1 VTIDEELNKLEDN
14 IRRLKIEYEAYFS
27 GGQPRPPHDTA
38 FRVDATIKKFSD
50 QVAKL
55 SFGHRFRFNQ
65 LVQKYAVYSDLW
77 RRRLKEKEEGR
88 GAFGQQRRVPVEE
101 QPADGSY
108 RVVCSNPEQEK
119 EKVDQLLKAMIE
131 ARRQVGERVDN
142 IDPLQFSKFVAE
154 KTRQLK
160 ESLHCEKV
168 QFSVSVEEGRV
179 KFKAVKAE

>member
-1 VTIDEELNKLEDN
+1 MTTDEELNRLEDN

-27 GGQPRPPHDTA
+27 GGQPRPPHDTV
-38 FRVDATIKKFSD
+38 FRVETTVKKFNDGS
-50 QVAKL
+50 AKL

-77 RRRLKEKEEGR
+77 RRKLKEKEEGR
-88 GAFGQQRRVPVEE
+88 GAFGAQRRAVEE
-101 QPADGSY
+101 KPADGST

-142 IDPLQFSKFVAE
+142 IDPFQFSKFVSE

-160 ESLHCEKV
+160 ESLGCEKV
-168 QFSVSVEEGRV
+168 QFSISVEEGRV
-179 KFKAVKAE
+179 KFKAVKAD